1 MSAYWIW
8 LILGVALMAL
18 EILAPGI
25 FLIWLGIAGL
35 IVGVIVFW
43 VQDML
48 WQWQVA
54 LYAILSVASVVVSWR
69 YLRRHPFAT
78 EEPNL
83 NLRTKNFV
91 GQLVALE
98 AAIVNGR
105 GRARLGDSV
114 WQVSG
119 PDLPAGARVRITGAD
134 GTLLIVEKA

>member
-8 LILGVALMAL
+8 LIVGVGLMAL
-18 EILAPGI
+18 EVIAPGF
-25 FLIWLGIAGL
+25 FLIWLGLAAL
-35 IVGVIVFW
+35 VVGVVVFW

-54 LYAILSVASVVVSWR
+54 LYAVTAVASVVIAWR
-69 YLRRHPFAT
+69 YLRVHPIET

-83 NLRTKNFV
+83 NLRTKNYV
-91 GQLVALE
+91 GQLVSLD